1 MLGHLSYS
9 YQMIEQNHI
18 KGCLRFL
25 MEIIRSQFR
34 ENSYVRLQNR
44 RNGGGGF
51 DVRFARWIYRRVIS
65 QMARYLSRF
74 RNSIRTMSYIPPG
87 FMHPTHECFFYFLT
101 IPHLFSA
108 FYRFYRFYRLRIVRN
123 KIKSCI
129 LRLFIIRSSRSFI
142 ATRILRDTR
151 SMELNFSNFSP

>member
-1 MLGHLSYS
+1 
-9 YQMIEQNHI
+9 
-18 KGCLRFL
+18 
-25 MEIIRSQFR
+25 MEIIRSQFHR
-34 ENSYVRLQNR
+34 ENSYVRLQNG

-51 DVRFARWIYRRVIS
+51 DVRFAQWIYRRVIS

-87 FMHPTHECFFYFLT
+87 FMHPTHECFF
-101 IPHLFSA
+101 LFPNDSA
-108 FYRFYRFYRLRIVRN
+108 SVQRFYRLRTVRN

-142 ATRILRDTR
+142 STRILRDTR
-151 SMELNFSNFSP
+151 SMELNFSTFSPQKLP